1 MVSRPV
7 TNKRL
12 KVEIWIRKTRI
23 PYTSITIVYF
33 SDIWDNS
40 GIRIFY
46 TNQLRQHEA
55 GVMETGMEITLTQ
68 FIPPQEDSFL
78 SEGICSMECLKLVSS
93 ILQT

>member
-1 MVSRPV
+1 MVSWPV

-12 KVEIWIRKTRI
+12 KGEIWIRKTRI
-23 PYTSITIVYF
+23 TNITIVHF

-68 FIPPQEDSFL
+68 FIPPHEDSFL

>member
-1 MVSRPV
+1 MSKGR
-7 TNKRL
+7 
-12 KVEIWIRKTRI
+12 IWKRKTRI
-23 PYTSITIVYF
+23 PYITIVYF
-33 SDIWDNS
+33 SDILDNS

-46 TNQLRQHEA
+46 TNHLRQHEA

-68 FIPPQEDSFL
+68 FIPPHEDSFL